1 MRMGFAILQPM
12 TDHRDGQLLALQQQL
27 QEARDGAEVHLLQ
40 WQRVQL
46 ELESSVLAHRRQ
58 ADALATYRPL
68 LQLTGP
74 WGPAPCQGFR

>member
-1 MRMGFAILQPM
+1 MLDQRERQLQ
-12 TDHRDGQLLALQQQL
+12 ALQQQL

-46 ELESSVLAHRRQ
+46 ELEASVLAQRRQ
-58 ADALATYRPL
+58 ADELATYRL